1 MMRSWEKGFYGKEGR
16 FRDSTFRTP
25 HRDLPKFVEL
35 LKSVGGKNVLDLG
48 CGTGRHAIVLAR
60 EGFKVFGLDIAGTPI
75 EVAKER
81 LQQEGLEA
89 EVRVGNFYEKLPYE
103 DNIFDGVIST
113 MAIHHARV
121 YRIKRAI
128 KEIKR
133 VLRPRGILMIEVPA
147 NDPQRVRVKNRPKW
161 VEPGTF
167 IPTKGPE
174 KNVPHHIFSSEEE
187 LKEFFP
193 DFEVLDIHFTGR
205 DKVTPSLHYT
215 MFAKKK

>member
-1 MMRSWEKGFYGKEGR
+1 MMRSWGKGFYGKEGR
-16 FRDSTFRTP
+16 FRDSIFRIP

-35 LKSVGGKNVLDLG
+35 LKSVDGKDVLDLG
-48 CGTGRHAIVLAR
+48 CGTGRHVIALAR
-60 EGFKVFGLDIAGTPI
+60 EGFRVFGLDIVETAI

-81 LQQEGLEA
+81 LQEEGLEA

-103 DNIFDGVIST
+103 DNFFDGVIST
-113 MAIHHARV
+113 IAIHHARV
-121 YRIKRAI
+121 FRIKRAI

-133 VLRPRGILMIEVPA
+133 VMRPGGILMIEVPA
-147 NDPQRVRVKNRPKW
+147 NDPKRTDFKEGRKEI
-161 VEPGTF
+161 EPGTF
-167 IPTKGPE
+167 IPTKGSE

-205 DKVTPSLHYT
+205 DKVTRGLHYT
-215 MFAKKK
+215 MLAKKK